1 MIQRFTLIEQTNNMN
16 LELSITLLLSYL
28 IGAIPCGVVLVKLV
42 GGEDVRKSGSGNI
55 GATNVYRV
63 AGRKLGAMTFIG
75 DALKGALP
83 VLYAIYIAGLTTEQV
98 AMVATATFLGH
109 LYPIYIGFKGGKGVA
124 TGCGIYLALSPLTA
138 ILGLTIF
145 CLLVWKTRYI
155 SLASV
160 CAAISIPVFNYAVDR
175 NVPLLLASLFLSG
188 MVVFR
193 HRENIKRLINGTESK
208 FKA

>member
-1 MIQRFTLIEQTNNMN
+1 MNIE
-16 LELSITLLLSYL
+16 LYITLLLAYL
-28 IGAIPCGVVLVKLV
+28 IGAIPCGVVVTKLF
-42 GGEDVRKSGSGNI
+42 GSADVRNSGSGNI

-83 VLYAIYIAGLTTEQV
+83 VAYAIYIAGMTSEQI

-109 LYPIYIGFKGGKGVA
+109 LYPVYIGFKGGKGVA
-124 TGCGIYLALSPLTA
+124 TGCGIFLALSPLTVT
-138 ILGLTIF
+138 LGLTLFGLI
-145 CLLVWKTRYI
+145 LWRTRYV

-160 CAAISIPVFNYAVDR
+160 CAAVAIPILNYFIEHDI
-175 NVPLLLASLFLSG
+175 PIFLASIFLSG
-188 MVVFR
+188 MVIFR

>member
-1 MIQRFTLIEQTNNMN
+1 MNIELI
-16 LELSITLLLSYL
+16 ILLLVSYL
-28 IGAIPCGVVLVKLV
+28 VGAIPCGVVLTKLA
-42 GGEDVRKSGSGNI
+42 GGEDVRKAGSGNI

-83 VLYAIYIAGLTTEQV
+83 IIYAIHLAGMASEQV

-109 LYPIYIGFKGGKGVA
+109 LYPVYIGFKGGKGVA

-138 ILGLTIF
+138 ILGLTLF
-145 CLLVWKTRYI
+145 VVLVWRTRDI
-155 SLASV
+155 SLASIW
-160 CAAISIPVFNYAVDR
+160 AAASLPAINFFVVRDI
-175 NVPLLLASLFLSG
+175 PLLLASLFLSG
-188 MVVFR
+188 MVIFR
-193 HRENIKRLINGTESK
+193 HRENIKRLISGTESK

>member
-1 MIQRFTLIEQTNNMN
+1 MNIELIITLIIAYM
-16 LELSITLLLSYL
+16 

-83 VLYAIYIAGLTTEQV
+83 VVYAIFLAEMPNDQV

-124 TGCGIYLALSPLTA
+124 TACGIYLVLSPLTA
-138 ILGLTIF
+138 AIGLTLFALI
-145 CLLVWKTRYI
+145 LWRSRYV
-155 SLASV
+155 SLASI
-160 CAAISIPVFNYAVDR
+160 CAAVSILFINYGIERDI
-175 NVPLLLASLFLSG
+175 PLLLASLFLSG

-193 HRENIKRLINGTESK
+193 HRENIKRLRAGTESK

>member
-1 MIQRFTLIEQTNNMN
+1 MN
-16 LELSITLLLSYL
+16 TELYITLLLAYL
-28 IGAIPCGVVLVKLV
+28 IGAIPCGVVVTKLFSN
-42 GGEDVRKSGSGNI
+42 EDVRDSGSGNI

-83 VLYAIYIAGLTTEQV
+83 VAYAIYIAGMTSEQI

-109 LYPIYIGFKGGKGVA
+109 LYPVYIGFKGGKGVA
-124 TGCGIYLALSPLTA
+124 TGCGIFLALSPLTVT
-138 ILGLTIF
+138 LGLTLFGLI
-145 CLLVWKTRYI
+145 LWRSRYV

-160 CAAISIPVFNYAVDR
+160 CAAVAIPIINYFIEHDI
-175 NVPLLLASLFLSG
+175 PIFLASIFLSG
-188 MVVFR
+188 MVIFR
-193 HRENIKRLINGTESK
+193 HRENIKRLIAGTESK

>member
-1 MIQRFTLIEQTNNMN
+1 MTIELI
-16 LELSITLLLSYL
+16 ITLLFSYL

-63 AGRKLGAMTFIG
+63 AGRKLGALTFIG

-83 VLYAIYIAGLTTEQV
+83 VIYAIYLAGMQDDQI

-109 LYPIYIGFKGGKGVA
+109 LYPVYIGFKGGKGVA
-124 TGCGIYLALSPLTA
+124 TAFGIYLTLSTLTA
-138 ILGLTIF
+138 LIGITIF
-145 CLLVWKTRYI
+145 GLILWRSRYV
-155 SLASV
+155 SLASI
-160 CAAISIPVFNYAVDR
+160 CAAFTILLINYGIEHNIPLF
-175 NVPLLLASLFLSG
+175 LASLFLSG
-188 MVVFR
+188 MVIFR
-193 HRENIKRLINGTESK
+193 HRGNIKRLYNGTESK

>member
-1 MIQRFTLIEQTNNMN
+1 MNIE
-16 LELSITLLLSYL
+16 LYITLLLAYL
-28 IGAIPCGVVLVKLV
+28 IGAIPCGVVVTKLF
-42 GGEDVRKSGSGNI
+42 GSEDVRNSGSGNI

-83 VLYAIYIAGLTTEQV
+83 VAYAIYIAGMTSEQI

-109 LYPIYIGFKGGKGVA
+109 LYPVYIGFKGGKGVA
-124 TGCGIYLALSPLTA
+124 TGCGIFMALSPLTVT
-138 ILGLTIF
+138 LGLTLFGLI
-145 CLLVWKTRYI
+145 LWRTRYV

-160 CAAISIPVFNYAVDR
+160 CAAVAIPILNYFIEHDI
-175 NVPLLLASLFLSG
+175 PIFLASIFLSG

>member
-1 MIQRFTLIEQTNNMN
+1 MTI
-16 LELSITLLLSYL
+16 ELSITLICAYL
-28 IGAIPCGVVLVKLV
+28 IGAIPCGVVLTMLV
-42 GGEDVRKSGSGNI
+42 GGEDVRKAGSGNI

-83 VLYAIYIAGLTTEQV
+83 VAYAIYLTDMSTEQV

-109 LYPIYIGFKGGKGVA
+109 LYPVYIGFKGGKGVA
-124 TGCGIYLALSPLTA
+124 TACGIFLVMSTLTA
-138 ILGLTIF
+138 VLGLTLFGLI
-145 CLLVWKTRYI
+145 LWKSRYV

-160 CAAISIPVFNYAVDR
+160 CASLSLPAILYGLERDI
-175 NVPLLLASLFLSG
+175 PLLLASLFLSG

-193 HRENIKRLINGTESK
+193 HRENIKRLLNGTESK